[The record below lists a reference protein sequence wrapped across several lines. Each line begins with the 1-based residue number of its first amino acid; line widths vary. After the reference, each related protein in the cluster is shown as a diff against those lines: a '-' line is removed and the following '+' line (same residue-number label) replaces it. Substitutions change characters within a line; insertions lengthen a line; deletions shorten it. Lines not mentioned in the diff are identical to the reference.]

1 MRKIAKPSVGAR
13 HSMETETYADGLKRV
28 LQVKKSATADGKD
41 CMVSSGAA
49 VYDEAGRVIMQ
60 GEPYKTRAGNYDD
73 TMVNATKI
81 EYDVRGRQTRV
92 ENPDGTTVKYAYS
105 ASGNKRITSVTDP
118 RGKVRTSYSDRKGN
132 IERIEEPDG
141 QTTSYTYDGMG
152 QILTVTDSKGNVTT
166 CKYDKQGRRLETE
179 NPDTGKISYT
189 YDGAGNLIA
198 KTTPNTDKKGYAIN
212 YVYDNSRLIAVT
224 SREGEPVKYTYG
236 KSNDDMN
243 GAGRLVKTESGN
255 CVDEYGYDWMGNV
268 IRHKRTIKGLDG
280 KKTEY
285 NASYSYD
292 YFGRMKTMKLPD
304 GEIITYGYNKGGQLS
319 GVGSSKGKPYVSGIK
334 YNVTGQRT
342 QINYGNGTGTS
353 YEYDERNHR
362 LKRLETRNAKSILQ
376 TIEYE
381 YDDTGNVTERE
392 SEMLGTDGRMKRAI
406 HEYEYDSSG
415 RLTEGSGK
423 VEKTTAGILRPN
435 IVSYKSKYSYDAIGN
450 ILTKT
455 QAVNGGESSLS
466 CNDTYTYG
474 GKQPHAVTKAGAMV
488 FTYDDNGNMIKREN
502 TETKN
507 TMTLVWDDE
516 NRLIK
521 TTDSLHT
528 TDYRY
533 DANGERI
540 IKKSELGETQYVSA
554 NYIVRNKTVISK
566 HIFAGNQRVAS
577 TVSMKDNC
585 GTVSEKNTMYFHP
598 DHLGSSSY
606 VTDKKGN
613 FFEMIEYLPYG
624 ETLYDEAA
632 TVDKTEFR
640 FTGKEMD
647 AETGLYYY
655 GARYYDARTSRWI
668 SPDPI
673 LESYLSGK
681 PAGGVYNPGNINL
694 YGFCLNSPVQ
704 YVDPDG
710 ERALTADELSFL
722 KGRLGES
729 YNGNKIDYSYIN
741 IDDEYTDY
749 DNRAWSPITG
759 NMDVYSPTLLKS
771 YNSSILVHETFHQ
784 FQYMKFHNSLGF
796 LSRLSVGLRLGWEQI
811 KYMVFGINVYAYAQ
825 ETTKTTFSGK
835 TYTDNGQD
843 MFLSGG
849 TSIKTLDDID
859 NYEAQAQFYED
870 FSYELSEADKALND
884 GKIGDEK
891 IHRANAKKYGE
902 VLFNSGIDTADV
914 KFATG
919 R

>member
-1 MRKIAKPSVGAR
+1 MR
-13 HSMETETYADGLKRV
+13 
-28 LQVKKSATADGKD
+28 
-41 CMVSSGAA
+41 
-49 VYDEAGRVIMQ
+49 
-60 GEPYKTRAGNYDD
+60 
-73 TMVNATKI
+73 
-81 EYDVRGRQTRV
+81 
-92 ENPDGTTVKYAYS
+92 
-105 ASGNKRITSVTDP
+105 KRITKAKPLIVSRHSGKREGL
-118 RGKVRTSYSDRKGN
+118 RGKA
-132 IERIEEPDG
+132 ERLEAKARPCMDG
-141 QTTSYTYDGMG
+141 QRVVRKKRGTGT
-152 QILTVTDSKGNVTT
+152 
-166 CKYDKQGRRLETE
+166 
-179 NPDTGKISYT
+179 PD
-189 YDGAGNLIA
+189 N
-198 KTTPNTDKKGYAIN
+198 
-212 YVYDNSRLIAVT
+212 
-224 SREGEPVKYTYG
+224 
-236 KSNDDMN
+236 SNDDMN

-292 YFGRMKTMKLPD
+292 YFGRMKMMKLPD
-304 GEIITYGYNKGGQLS
+304 GEIVTYGYNKGGQLS
-319 GVGSSKGKPYVSGIK
+319 GVGSSKGNPYVSGIK

-392 SEMLGTDGRMKRAI
+392 SEMLGTDGRMKHAI

-640 FTGKEMD
+640 FTGHLKD
-647 AETGLYYY
+647 DETGFYYCH
-655 GARYYDARTSRWI
+655 ARYYDPKIGRFISADDRFDDLYSAAGLNIFSYCHNNPIMYNDPDGHAKVKDEQTQRVIQSRGLNNADANYEDICVEKMPTSGGEKPFEPEKWNDAKNGGKVQKTANCTAY
-668 SPDPI
+668 SADKKVNPI
-673 LESYLSGK
+673 TGKPFRGQNDTGGLSFWQPGDLSGK
-681 PAGGVYNPGNINL
+681 YNRANENENIINIVEL
-694 YGFCLNSPVQ
+694 MKADLELPNVNMTIRSIGKWDRPSKKGYKVALFIFPSKNNYHWMRQ
-704 YVDPDG
+704 NPDG
-710 ERALTADELSFL
+710 S
-722 KGRLGES
+722 
-729 YNGNKIDYSYIN
+729 
-741 IDDEYTDY
+741 
-749 DNRAWSPITG
+749 WSHK
-759 NMDVYSPTLLKS
+759 N
-771 YNSSILVHETFHQ
+771 
-784 FQYMKFHNSLGF
+784 
-796 LSRLSVGLRLGWEQI
+796 
-811 KYMVFGINVYAYAQ
+811 NVQ
-825 ETTKTTFSGK
+825 EVTTFDGRGNVIYDPEQTEYNDKSQGWYFK
-835 TYTDNGQD
+835 GY
-843 MFLSGG
+843 
-849 TSIKTLDDID
+849 
-859 NYEAQAQFYED
+859 YEFVE
-870 FSYELSEADKALND
+870 N
-884 GKIGDEK
+884 
-891 IHRANAKKYGE
+891 
-902 VLFNSGIDTADV
+902 
-914 KFATG
+914 
-919 R
+919 

>member
-1 MRKIAKPSVGAR
+1 
-13 HSMETETYADGLKRV
+13 
-28 LQVKKSATADGKD
+28 
-41 CMVSSGAA
+41 
-49 VYDEAGRVIMQ
+49 
-60 GEPYKTRAGNYDD
+60 
-73 TMVNATKI
+73 
-81 EYDVRGRQTRV
+81 
-92 ENPDGTTVKYAYS
+92 
-105 ASGNKRITSVTDP
+105 
-118 RGKVRTSYSDRKGN
+118 
-132 IERIEEPDG
+132 
-141 QTTSYTYDGMG
+141 
-152 QILTVTDSKGNVTT
+152 
-166 CKYDKQGRRLETE
+166 
-179 NPDTGKISYT
+179 
-189 YDGAGNLIA
+189 
-198 KTTPNTDKKGYAIN
+198 
-212 YVYDNSRLIAVT
+212 
-224 SREGEPVKYTYG
+224 
-236 KSNDDMN
+236 
-243 GAGRLVKTESGN
+243 VKTESGN

-304 GEIITYGYNKGGQLS
+304 GEIVTYGYNKGGQLS

-353 YEYDERNHR
+353 CEYDERNHR

-392 SEMLGTDGRMKRAI
+392 SEMLGTDGRMKHAV

-640 FTGKEMD
+640 FTSKEQD
-647 AETGLYYY
+647 AETGLYYH
-655 GARYYDARTSRWI
+655 GARYRDAKTGVWLSC
-668 SPDPI
+668 DPI
-673 LESYLSGK
+673 LESYLPTGNK
-681 PAGGVYNPGNINL
+681 ENDKKLPAGGVFNPVNLNMYHYAGNN
-694 YGFCLNSPVQ
+694 PVRFI
-704 YVDPDG
+704 DPDG
-710 ERALTADELSFL
+710 NVDKDAIIKEIKEFERNADYVKVTDKPAGKFANWNSTSCYTEKRLKAKIYTSEDKSTWRQMDAVFKYDKNNDSWLLTDVRYADYRSDSTGTRDVGGWSGANFEAGISADFRVLVGWR
-722 KGRLGES
+722 KGGDGKGGDPSYYEEYDLISGKGTGSYVKERSSNFYKHTPKTAHGSSVRLIDAMREQR
-729 YNGNKIDYSYIN
+729 NGDKDFHE
-741 IDDEYTDY
+741 DHDPFYT
-749 DNRAWSPITG
+749 
-759 NMDVYSPTLLKS
+759 LKS
-771 YNSSILVHETFHQ
+771 KIQN
-784 FQYMKFHNSLGF
+784 
-796 LSRLSVGLRLGWEQI
+796 LR
-811 KYMVFGINVYAYAQ
+811 
-825 ETTKTTFSGK
+825 
-835 TYTDNGQD
+835 D
-843 MFLSGG
+843 
-849 TSIKTLDDID
+849 
-859 NYEAQAQFYED
+859 
-870 FSYELSEADKALND
+870 
-884 GKIGDEK
+884 
-891 IHRANAKKYGE
+891 
-902 VLFNSGIDTADV
+902 
-914 KFATG
+914 
-919 R
+919 

>member
-1 MRKIAKPSVGAR
+1 
-13 HSMETETYADGLKRV
+13 METETYADGLKRV

-41 CMVSSGAA
+41 CMVSSGGA
-49 VYDEAGRVIMQ
+49 VYDEAGRVTMQ
-60 GEPYKTRAGNYDD
+60 GEPYKTRAGSYDD

-179 NPDTGKISYT
+179 NPDTGKIMYT

-304 GEIITYGYNKGGQLS
+304 GEIVTYGYNKGGQLS
-319 GVGSSKGKPYVSGIK
+319 GVGSSKGNPYVSGIK

-392 SEMLGTDGRMKRAI
+392 SEMLGTDGRMKRAV

-554 NYIVRNKTVISK
+554 NYIVRNKAVISK

-640 FTGKEMD
+640 FTGHLKD
-647 AETGLYYY
+647 DETGFYYCH
-655 GARYYDARTSRWI
+655 ARYYDPKIGKFLTPDDRIDGLFTSAGQNMYMYCHGN
-668 SPDPI
+668 PI
-673 LESYLSGK
+673 
-681 PAGGVYNPGNINL
+681 NFN
-694 YGFCLNSPVQ
+694 
-704 YVDPDG
+704 DPDG
-710 ERALTADELSFL
+710 HITKEQNKANFGVDKEFVNDKESVDQLRQKAEARRA
-722 KGRLGES
+722 
-729 YNGNKIDYSYIN
+729 
-741 IDDEYTDY
+741 
-749 DNRAWSPITG
+749 
-759 NMDVYSPTLLKS
+759 
-771 YNSSILVHETFHQ
+771 
-784 FQYMKFHNSLGF
+784 
-796 LSRLSVGLRLGWEQI
+796 
-811 KYMVFGINVYAYAQ
+811 KY
-825 ETTKTTFSGK
+825 
-835 TYTDNGQD
+835 
-843 MFLSGG
+843 
-849 TSIKTLDDID
+849 
-859 NYEAQAQFYED
+859 
-870 FSYELSEADKALND
+870 ND
-884 GKIGDEK
+884 GKIMQSTNNCASYAVGKLKKSSNELFPDGIPKKNSMNTKFGYTPGMFSGKPLTPEESNKPEIIIERMKADAEILGATFKPIGMDDETEKGNHK
-891 IHRANAKKYGE
+891 IALFVDAKTSSGE
-902 VLFNSGIDTADV
+902 IQKKGGLGFHFYYQDEDGSWSEKMSSGTATNMINGKRVSDPRKINNSTYETFGGFFEVGGFDNNE
-914 KFATG
+914 K
-919 R
+919 

>member
-1 MRKIAKPSVGAR
+1 MFPPP
-13 HSMETETYADGLKRV
+13 
-28 LQVKKSATADGKD
+28 
-41 CMVSSGAA
+41 C
-49 VYDEAGRVIMQ
+49 
-60 GEPYKTRAGNYDD
+60 
-73 TMVNATKI
+73 
-81 EYDVRGRQTRV
+81 
-92 ENPDGTTVKYAYS
+92 
-105 ASGNKRITSVTDP
+105 
-118 RGKVRTSYSDRKGN
+118 
-132 IERIEEPDG
+132 
-141 QTTSYTYDGMG
+141 
-152 QILTVTDSKGNVTT
+152 
-166 CKYDKQGRRLETE
+166 
-179 NPDTGKISYT
+179 
-189 YDGAGNLIA
+189 GNL
-198 KTTPNTDKKGYAIN
+198 
-212 YVYDNSRLIAVT
+212 
-224 SREGEPVKYTYG
+224 
-236 KSNDDMN
+236 
-243 GAGRLVKTESGN
+243 
-255 CVDEYGYDWMGNV
+255 
-268 IRHKRTIKGLDG
+268 
-280 KKTEY
+280 
-285 NASYSYD
+285 
-292 YFGRMKTMKLPD
+292 KLPD
-304 GEIITYGYNKGGQLS
+304 GEIVTYGYNKGGQLS

-392 SEMLGTDGRMKRAI
+392 SEMLGTDGRMKHAI

-435 IVSYKSKYSYDAIGN
+435 IVSYKSKYSYDTIGN

-554 NYIVRNKTVISK
+554 NYIVRNKTVVSK

-640 FTGKEMD
+640 FTSKEQD
-647 AETGLYYY
+647 AETGLYYH
-655 GARYYDARTSRWI
+655 GARYRDAKTGVWLSV
-668 SPDPI
+668 DPI
-673 LESYLSGK
+673 LEKYLPTGNK
-681 PAGGVYNPGNINL
+681 EKDRELPAGGVFNTINL
-694 YGFCLNSPVQ
+694 NLYHYGGNNPIMFC
-704 YVDPDG
+704 DPDG
-710 ERALTADELSFL
+710 TRDISLNEIRAGDILLAHEGGKTSDIQKAGQMLGHGMIVVSPIKNSSGRVMGATVIDLGKDGVRERNVYIGNKDEDLNNYQAVRVGSQSEGVAAVE
-722 KGRLGES
+722 KAKNSIG
-729 YNGNKIDYSYIN
+729 KIDYDIKALFGLTLPPKIGKGS
-741 IDDEYTDY
+741 IDYAKDG
-749 DNRAWSPITG
+749 DNKMVCTEFL
-759 NMDVYSPTLLKS
+759 NYVYNGKFGPVRGTTPNRI
-771 YNSSILVHETFHQ
+771 YNLSQ
-784 FQYMKFHNSLGF
+784 F
-796 LSRLSVGLRLGWEQI
+796 LGWDNSNI
-811 KYMVFGINVYAYAQ
+811 KYSG
-825 ETTKTTFSGK
+825 FSSVEEANSQFNYVRK
-835 TYTDNGQD
+835 NYNWLVGQ
-843 MFLSGG
+843 
-849 TSIKTLDDID
+849 
-859 NYEAQAQFYED
+859 
-870 FSYELSEADKALND
+870 
-884 GKIGDEK
+884 
-891 IHRANAKKYGE
+891 
-902 VLFNSGIDTADV
+902 
-914 KFATG
+914 
-919 R
+919 

>member
-1 MRKIAKPSVGAR
+1 M
-13 HSMETETYADGLKRV
+13 
-28 LQVKKSATADGKD
+28 
-41 CMVSSGAA
+41 
-49 VYDEAGRVIMQ
+49 
-60 GEPYKTRAGNYDD
+60 
-73 TMVNATKI
+73 
-81 EYDVRGRQTRV
+81 
-92 ENPDGTTVKYAYS
+92 
-105 ASGNKRITSVTDP
+105 
-118 RGKVRTSYSDRKGN
+118 
-132 IERIEEPDG
+132 
-141 QTTSYTYDGMG
+141 
-152 QILTVTDSKGNVTT
+152 
-166 CKYDKQGRRLETE
+166 
-179 NPDTGKISYT
+179 
-189 YDGAGNLIA
+189 
-198 KTTPNTDKKGYAIN
+198 
-212 YVYDNSRLIAVT
+212 
-224 SREGEPVKYTYG
+224 
-236 KSNDDMN
+236 
-243 GAGRLVKTESGN
+243 
-255 CVDEYGYDWMGNV
+255 
-268 IRHKRTIKGLDG
+268 
-280 KKTEY
+280 
-285 NASYSYD
+285 
-292 YFGRMKTMKLPD
+292 
-304 GEIITYGYNKGGQLS
+304 
-319 GVGSSKGKPYVSGIK
+319 SGIK

-392 SEMLGTDGRMKRAI
+392 SEMLGTDGRMKRAV

-606 VTDKKGN
+606 VMDKKGN

-640 FTGKEMD
+640 FTSKEMD

-655 GARYYDARTSRWI
+655 GARYYDAKLCKFVSSDDRIDGLFS
-668 SPDPI
+668 SAGQNMYMYCHGNPI
-673 LESYLSGK
+673 
-681 PAGGVYNPGNINL
+681 NM
-694 YGFCLNSPVQ
+694 
-704 YVDPDG
+704 VDPDG
-710 ERALTADELSFL
+710 HAKVDSATRWRLSNVMDRTNYPDLQVDPGEGYKDNIEAKVQASVKSNSDNIAAEKKAIAEKQQHQQENSTRVIKRLMYGLSSNGGSFRYDESVRAITSDF
-722 KGRLGES
+722 GWRIHPTRGGES
-729 YNGNKIDYSYIN
+729 
-741 IDDEYTDY
+741 
-749 DNRAWSPITG
+749 
-759 NMDVYSPTLLKS
+759 
-771 YNSSILVHETFHQ
+771 FH
-784 FQYMKFHNSLGF
+784 G
-796 LSRLSVGLRLGWEQI
+796 
-811 KYMVFGINVYAYAQ
+811 
-825 ETTKTTFSGK
+825 
-835 TYTDNGQD
+835 GQD
-843 MFLSGG
+843 LIFGDGWVRAQMDGTASKVDRMGGYGQALIVDSGPIDG
-849 TSIKTLDDID
+849 TPGSPRMTQLYGHFDEFMAP
-859 NYEAQAQFYED
+859 N
-870 FSYELSEADKALND
+870 
-884 GKIGDEK
+884 GKIMPLIFVKPGDK
-891 IHRANAKKYGE
+891 VQRGDII
-902 VLFNSGIDTADV
+902 GIQGMTGT
-914 KFATG
+914 ATG
-919 R
+919 PHCHFEIRIGGVAVDPFVMPRADTMSTWGP